1 MPKIKIN
8 FCVKKRAGS
17 QNISFFPSKEER
29 YIMSLLE
36 AFIFL
41 LQLWRPAFSSK
52 RSFNSARE
60 YACAMI
66 GAFGLK
72 KTLSN
77 VSISTGKLDEK
88 PSAIYKFFSLL
99 KWGPEDLFNPIIQN
113 CLPWFKKGYIA
124 IGVDDSKFKKT
135 GKKIPN
141 TSWHRDPMSP
151 KFHVNLI
158 WGLRFLQFSAL
169 VPLYDFFGAPCR
181 AIPIR
186 FIDAPP
192 VKKPGKKASDKERE
206 EYVQAKMTHSLSTIF
221 VNHAKKLREYLN
233 SIGQASLRIIFVC
246 DGSFCNTV
254 CLTMSMVGMDILARC
269 KKNAVLCFAAQ
280 DEGRRQYSK
289 NKFNPENV
297 RQDESIPYRKGQFF
311 YGGQH
316 RAIRYKEVKNV
327 LWQRVTKS
335 LPLRLIV
342 IAPIPYEHGGR
353 KNYREPGYLL
363 TTDLVTPVEELIQV
377 YLDRLQI
384 EYNFRDEKSVFGVGE
399 AQVRNEKS
407 VTREPAFT
415 VAVYSALLLASI
427 MSHGDRYSEE
437 RDLLPKWRKVPIR
450 PSCRMLMK
458 ELYNELR
465 NAPEK
470 VIKLKL
476 TEEMIHG
483 IMRKVA

>member
-1 MPKIKIN
+1 
-8 FCVKKRAGS
+8 
-17 QNISFFPSKEER
+17 
-29 YIMSLLE
+29 MSLL
-36 AFIFL
+36 ASFIFI

-52 RSFNSARE
+52 RSFNSARM
-60 YACAMI
+60 YACAII

-77 VSISTGKLDEK
+77 ISISTGKLDEK

-99 KWGPEDLFNPIIQN
+99 KWSPEELFNPIVEK
-113 CLPWFKKGYIA
+113 CLPYFKKGYIA

-141 TSWHRDPMSP
+141 TGWHRDPMSP

-169 VPLYDFFGAPCR
+169 IPLYDAFGVPCR

-192 VKKPGKKASDKERE
+192 IKKPGKRATEKEQK
-206 EYVQAKMTHSLSTIF
+206 EYIQAKMSHSLSTIF
-221 VNHAKKLREYLN
+221 VNQAKKLREYLN
-233 SIGQASLRIIFVC
+233 SLGQASLRIIFVC

-254 CLTMSMVGMDILARC
+254 CMSMSICGADILARC
-269 KKNAVLCFAAQ
+269 KKNAVLCFAAVG
-280 DEGRRQYSK
+280 EGRRQYSK
-289 NKFNPENV
+289 YKFTPESV
-297 RQDESIPYRKGQFF
+297 RQDESIPYKKRQFF
-311 YGGQH
+311 YGGQY
-316 RAIRYKEVKNV
+316 RDIRYKEVTNV
-327 LWQRVTKS
+327 LWQRVTK
-335 LPLRLIV
+335 LLRLRLIV
-342 IAPIPYEHGGR
+342 IGPIPYEQGGR

-363 TTDLVTPVEELIQV
+363 TTDLTTAVEELIQI

-384 EYNFRDEKSVFGVGE
+384 EYNFRDEKSVVGVGE
-399 AQVRNEKS
+399 AQVRNQKS
-407 VTREPAFT
+407 VTKEPAFT
-415 VAVYSALLLASI
+415 VAVYSALLLASV
-427 MSHGDRYSEE
+427 MSYGDKYDKD
-437 RDLLPKWRKVPIR
+437 RDLLPKWRKEPVR

-465 NAPEK
+465 ESPEK
-470 VIKLKL
+470 VIHLEL
-476 TEEMIHG
+476 TEEMILG

>member
-1 MPKIKIN
+1 
-8 FCVKKRAGS
+8 
-17 QNISFFPSKEER
+17 
-29 YIMSLLE
+29 
-36 AFIFL
+36 
-41 LQLWRPAFSSK
+41 
-52 RSFNSARE
+52 
-60 YACAMI
+60 MI

-77 VSISTGKLDEK
+77 VSISCGKLDEK
-88 PSAIYKFFSLL
+88 PSAIYKFFSVL
-99 KWGPEDLFNPIIQN
+99 KWSPEELFNPILQQ
-113 CLPWFKKGYIA
+113 CLAFFKKGYIA

-169 VPLYDFFGAPCR
+169 VPLYELFGVPCR
-181 AIPIR
+181 AVPVR

-192 VKKPGKKASDKERE
+192 VKKPGKKASKKEQE

-221 VNHAKKLREYLN
+221 VEQAKKLREFLN
-233 SIGQASLRIIFVC
+233 SLGLASLRIIFVC

-254 CLTMSMVGMDILARC
+254 CMSMAIAGADVLARC
-269 KKNAVLCFAAQ
+269 KKNAVLCFAANG
-280 DEGRRQYSK
+280 EGIRKYSSK
-289 NKFNPENV
+289 KFTPESV
-297 RQDESIPYRKGQFF
+297 RQDETIPYRTGQFF
-311 YGGQH
+311 YGGQY
-316 RAIRYKEVKNV
+316 RDMKYKEVLNV
-327 LWQRVTKS
+327 LWQGATKL

-342 IAPIPYEHGGR
+342 IAPIPYKQGG
-353 KNYREPGYLL
+353 KKQYREPAYLL
-363 TTDLVTPVEELIQV
+363 TTDLITPVEELIQM

-384 EYNFRDEKSVFGVGE
+384 EYNFRDEKSIVGVGE
-399 AQVRNEKS
+399 AQVRNKKS
-407 VTREPAFT
+407 VSKELAFT

-427 MSHGDRYSEE
+427 ISHGDRYDMS
-437 RDLLPKWRKVPIR
+437 RDLLPKWRKKPIR

-465 NAPEK
+465 EAPEK
-470 VIKLKL
+470 VIQLKL
-476 TEEMIHG
+476 TEEMIYG

>member
-1 MPKIKIN
+1 
-8 FCVKKRAGS
+8 
-17 QNISFFPSKEER
+17 
-29 YIMSLLE
+29 MSLLE
-36 AFIFL
+36 AFIFI
-41 LQLWRPAFSSK
+41 LQLWRPAFSSIS
-52 RSFNSARE
+52 SFNSARE
-60 YACAMI
+60 YACAII

-77 VSISTGKLDEK
+77 VSISSGKLDEK

-99 KWGPEDLFNPIIQN
+99 KWSPDDLFNPIIQN
-113 CLPWFKKGYIA
+113 SLPYFKKGYIA

-169 VPLYDFFGAPCR
+169 VPLYDFFGVPCR
-181 AIPIR
+181 AVPIR

-192 VKKPGKKASDKERE
+192 VKKPGKKASEKEKE
-206 EYVQAKMTHSLSTIF
+206 EYIQAKMTHNLSTIF
-221 VNHAKKLREYLN
+221 VTQAKKLREYLN
-233 SIGQASLRIIFVC
+233 SLGQASLRIIFVC
-246 DGSFCNTV
+246 DGSFCNTA
-254 CLTMSMVGMDILARC
+254 CMTMSVIGTDILARC
-269 KKNAVLCFAAQ
+269 KKNSVLCFAANG
-280 DEGRRQYSK
+280 EGKRKYSA
-289 NKFNPENV
+289 NKFTPENV
-297 RQDESIPYRKGQFF
+297 RQNENIPYENKKFF
-311 YGGQH
+311 YGGQY
-316 RAIRYKEVKNV
+316 RDIKYKEVKNV

-353 KNYREPGYLL
+353 RNYREPGYLL
-363 TTDLVTPVEELIQV
+363 TTDLITPVEELIQM

-384 EYNFRDEKSVFGVGE
+384 EYNFRDEKSVVGVGE

-415 VAVYSALLLASI
+415 VAVYSALLMASI
-427 MSHGDRYSEE
+427 ISYGDTYDHSRN
-437 RDLLPKWRKVPIR
+437 LLPKWRKEPIR

-458 ELYNELR
+458 ELSEELR
-465 NAPEK
+465 RAPEK
-470 VIKLKL
+470 VLKLKL
-476 TEEMIHG
+476 TEEMIYG
-483 IMRKVA
+483 IMRKIA

>member
-1 MPKIKIN
+1 
-8 FCVKKRAGS
+8 
-17 QNISFFPSKEER
+17 
-29 YIMSLLE
+29 MSLLE

-41 LQLWRPAFSSK
+41 LQLWRPYFSSK
-52 RSFNSARE
+52 KSFDSARK
-60 YACAMI
+60 YACAII

-99 KWGPEDLFNPIIQN
+99 KWSSEDLFNPILKN
-113 CLPWFKKGYIA
+113 CLPYFQKGYIA

-169 VPLYDFFGAPCR
+169 LPLYDAFGVPCR

-186 FIDAPP
+186 FVDAPP
-192 VKKPGKKASDKERE
+192 IKKPGKKASQKEKK
-206 EYVQAKMTHSLSTIF
+206 EYVQAKMNHNLSTIF
-221 VNHAKKLREYLN
+221 VTQAKRLREYLN
-233 SIGQASLRIIFVC
+233 SLGHSCLRIIFVC

-254 CLTMSMVGMDILARC
+254 CMTMGIAGTDILARC
-269 KKNAVLCFAAQ
+269 KKNAVLCFKAEG
-280 DEGRRQYSK
+280 EGRRQYSK
-289 NKFNPENV
+289 KKFTPESI
-297 RQDESIPYRKGQFF
+297 RQDESIPYKKGQFY

-316 RAIRYKEVKNV
+316 RGIRYKEVANV
-327 LWQRVTKS
+327 LWQRVTK
-335 LPLRLIV
+335 LLRLRLII

-353 KNYREPGYLL
+353 KNYRDPGYLL
-363 TTDLVTPVEELIQV
+363 TTDLVTPVEELIQM

-384 EYNFRDEKSVFGVGE
+384 EYNFRDEKSVVGVGE

-407 VTREPAFT
+407 VVREPAFT
-415 VAVYSALLLASI
+415 VAVYSALLLASVL
-427 MSHGDRYSEE
+427 SHGDKYDKG
-437 RDLLPKWRKVPIR
+437 RDLLPRWRKEPIR

-470 VIKLKL
+470 VIQLKL
-476 TEEMIHG
+476 TEEMIYG